1 MGVTQHGRTH
11 RLDLA
16 DPTLREWT
24 CTVLHA
30 DAEQGIVLDR
40 SAFYPGGGGQ
50 PPDHGV
56 LLWQGVQT
64 RIVDTRKG
72 DDLYLI
78 PAEGDPLPPAGTEV
92 VGALEDE
99 RRTRL
104 MRTHSGLHVL
114 CGVVFRDFGALVTGN
129 SMDVGEARMDFN
141 LPEVPPDFKARI
153 EELVNAEVAA
163 DRSVAT
169 RVLPRTEA
177 LALPDIIRTQS
188 NLIPPDEQE
197 VRIVDIVGL
206 DVQADGGTHVAST
219 AQIGKVQVIKVE
231 SKGRANRRVRVR
243 LVD

>member
-16 DPTLREWT
+16 DPTVREWT

-64 RIVDTRKG
+64 RIVGTRKG
-72 DDLYLI
+72 DDPYLI
-78 PAEGDPLPPAGTEV
+78 PAEGDPLPPVGTAV
-92 VGALEDE
+92 VGAVEDE

-141 LPEVPPDFKARI
+141 LPEVPPDFKSRI

-219 AQIGKVQVIKVE
+219 AQIGKVQVVKVE

>member
-1 MGVTQHGRTH
+1 MGVTHHGRTH

-16 DPTLREWT
+16 DPTLREWE

-30 DAEQGIVLDR
+30 DPEQGVVLDR

-64 RIVDTRKG
+64 RIVGTRKG
-72 DDLYLI
+72 DDLWLI
-78 PAEGDPLPPAGTEV
+78 PADGDPLPPAGTTV
-92 VGALEDE
+92 TGAVEDE

-114 CGVVFRDFGALVTGN
+114 CGVVFRDFGALVTGGN
-129 SMDVGEARMDFN
+129 MEPGEARMDFN
-141 LPEVPPDFKARI
+141 LPEVPADFKTRI

-163 DRSVAT
+163 DRAVAT
-169 RVLPRTEA
+169 RVLPREEA

-188 NLIPPDEQE
+188 NLIPPDEVE

-219 AQIGKVQVIKVE
+219 AQIGKVRVVKVE
-231 SKGRANRRVRVR
+231 SKGRANRRVRIR
-243 LVD
+243 LAD